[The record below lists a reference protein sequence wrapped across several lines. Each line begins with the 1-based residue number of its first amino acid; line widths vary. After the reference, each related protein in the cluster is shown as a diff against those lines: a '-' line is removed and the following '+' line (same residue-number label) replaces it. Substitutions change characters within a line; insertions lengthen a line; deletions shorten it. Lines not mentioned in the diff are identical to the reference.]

1 MSASMR
7 YEHLLCTSVLPLPL
21 HELDVAVGMI
31 AAMLGRIVA
40 ADWMIAAGCQNIFKA
55 AEIQH
60 VELVGYYLGR

>member
-1 MSASMR
+1 MR

-31 AAMLGRIVA
+31 AAIRGRIVA
-40 ADWMIAAGCQNIFKA
+40 ADRMITAGCQDIFRT
-55 AEIQH
+55 AEIQY

>member
-1 MSASMR
+1 MR
-7 YEHLLCTSVLPLPL
+7 YEHLLCTSVLPFPL
-21 HELDVAVGMI
+21 LELDVTVGMI

-40 ADWMIAAGCQNIFKA
+40 ADRMIAAGCQDIFKA

>member
-31 AAMLGRIVA
+31 AAIRGRIVA
-40 ADWMIAAGCQNIFKA
+40 ADWMIAAGCQDIFKA
-55 AEIQH
+55 AEIQY